1 MCEQKSAD
9 DSERYWLCHFL
20 VIRHSSLAMAYIDQF
35 LQIVVR
41 QDSSDLHIAEGQPPK
56 IRTHG
61 DIMAIRDEPVS
72 HDEATRMLSE
82 VCGEHNWEIFQK
94 HGDLDFA
101 YQMDEQSRFRTN
113 YFKQSYGYGAAFRLI
128 PTKISSVEELG
139 VPVIIKDY
147 AYLRGGLVLVTGPT
161 GSGKT
166 TTQAALIDFINQNF
180 SKHVVTIEEPIEFVH
195 ENKRSIITQREV
207 PTDSISFPAGLKAI
221 LREDTDIVLIGE
233 MRDLETISLALTA
246 AETGLLVIGTLHTNN
261 ARKTVDR
268 MIDAFPADRQ
278 AQARAML
285 ANSLRGVVA
294 QLLLKRADRPGRI
307 AVNEILIANAA
318 VAAIIREGATH
329 KLQDVIVSGRAQGM
343 QFMDDAIWALLQKGI
358 VSSYEAF
365 MKAIDKS
372 RFKPFLSP
380 EEAALANAAGSVRED
395 EKGMPGNFVKGAGPR
410 TRVGT
415 R

>member
-1 MCEQKSAD
+1 
-9 DSERYWLCHFL
+9 
-20 VIRHSSLAMAYIDQF
+20 MAYIDQF

-41 QDSSDLHIAEGQPPK
+41 QNASDLHIAEGQPPK

-61 DIMAIRDEPVS
+61 DIMAIRAEPIS
-72 HDEATRMLSE
+72 HDEVTRMLSE
-82 VCGEHNWEIFQK
+82 VCGKHNWEIFQK

-101 YQMDEQSRFRTN
+101 YQMDEQSRFRAN
-113 YFKQSYGYGAAFRLI
+113 YFKQSDGYGAAFRLI

-139 VPVIIKDY
+139 VPVVIKEF

-195 ENKRSIITQREV
+195 ENKSSIVTQREV
-207 PTDSISFPAGLKAI
+207 PTDSISFPAGLKAA
-221 LREDTDIVLIGE
+221 LRQDTDIVLIGE

-318 VAAIIREGATH
+318 VAAIVREGATH

-343 QFMDDAIWALLQKGI
+343 QFMDDAIWELLDKGI
-358 VSSYEAF
+358 VSAYEAF
-365 MKAIDKS
+365 MKAIDKN

-380 EEAALANAAGSVRED
+380 EEEALADAAGSVRED
-395 EKGMPGNFVKGAGPR
+395 EKRIPGNFVKALGAR
-410 TRVGT
+410 ARVGT

>member
-1 MCEQKSAD
+1 
-9 DSERYWLCHFL
+9 
-20 VIRHSSLAMAYIDQF
+20 MAYIDQF
-35 LQIVVR
+35 LDIVV
-41 QDSSDLHIAEGQPPK
+41 QQGASDLHIGEGQPPK

-61 DIMAIRDEPVS
+61 DIMPIRDEPVS
-72 HDEATRMLSE
+72 HEEATRMLSE
-82 VCGEHNWEIFQK
+82 VCGPQNWEIFQQ

-101 YQMDEQSRFRTN
+101 YQMDEHSRFRSN
-113 YFKQSYGYGAAFRLI
+113 YFKESNGYAAAFRLI
-128 PTKISSVEELG
+128 PTKISSLEELG
-139 VPVIIKDY
+139 VPVVIKEFS
-147 AYLRGGLVLVTGPT
+147 YLRGGLVLVTGPT

-195 ENKRSIITQREV
+195 DNKRSIITQREV
-207 PTDSISFPAGLKAI
+207 PGDSLSFPAGLRAA

-294 QLLLKRADRPGRI
+294 QLLLKRSDRAGRL

-318 VAAIIREGATH
+318 VAAIIREGATQ

-343 QFMDDAIWALLQKGI
+343 QFMDDAIWALLDKGI
-358 VSSYEAF
+358 VSPHEAF

-372 RFKPFLSP
+372 RFEPSLSP
-380 EEAALANAAGSVRED
+380 EERALGHAAGSVPDD
-395 EKGMPGNFVKGAGPR
+395 EKRRPGNFVKPISTRAG
-410 TRVGT
+410 VGT

>member
-1 MCEQKSAD
+1 MP
-9 DSERYWLCHFL
+9 Y
-20 VIRHSSLAMAYIDQF
+20 VDQF
-35 LQIVVR
+35 LNIVVR
-41 QDSSDLHIAEGQPPK
+41 EGASDLHIGEGQPLK
-56 IRTHG
+56 IRVHG
-61 DIMAIRDEPVS
+61 DIMPIRDEPVS
-72 HDEATRMLSE
+72 HEEATRMLSE
-82 VCGEHNWEIFQK
+82 VCGPQNWENFER

-101 YQMDEQSRFRTN
+101 YQMDEDSRFRTN
-113 YFKQSYGYGAAFRLI
+113 YFKQSEGYGAAFRLI
-128 PTKISSVEELG
+128 PTKIASLEELG
-139 VPVIIKDY
+139 VPVIVKEF
-147 AYLRGGLVLVTGPT
+147 AHLRSGLLLVTGPT

-166 TTQAALIDFINQNF
+166 TTQAALIDFINENL

-195 ENKRSIITQREV
+195 DNKRSIITQREV
-207 PTDSISFPAGLKAI
+207 PTDSISFPAGLKAS

-294 QLLLKRADRPGRI
+294 QLLLKRSDLPGRI

-318 VAAIIREGATH
+318 VAAIIREGATQ

-343 QFMDDAIWALLQKGI
+343 QFMDDAIWATLEEGI
-358 VSSYEAF
+358 VSPHEAF
-365 MKAIDKS
+365 MKAIDKR
-372 RFKPFLSP
+372 RFEPLLSP
-380 EEAALANAAGSVRED
+380 EEQPLGHAAGSVPED
-395 EKGMPGNFVKGAGPR
+395 EKRISGNFVKPIGAR
-410 TRVGT
+410 ARAGT

>member
-1 MCEQKSAD
+1 
-9 DSERYWLCHFL
+9 
-20 VIRHSSLAMAYIDQF
+20 MAYIDQF

-41 QDSSDLHIAEGQPPK
+41 QNASDLHIAEGQPPK

-61 DIMAIRDEPVS
+61 DIMAIRAEPIS

-82 VCGEHNWEIFQK
+82 VCGKHNWETLQK
-94 HGDLDFA
+94 HRDLDFA
-101 YQMDEQSRFRTN
+101 YQMDKDSRFHTN
-113 YFKQSYGYGAAFRLI
+113 YFKDSNGYAASFPLI
-128 PTKISSVEELG
+128 PTKILSLEELG
-139 VPVIIKDY
+139 VPVVIKEF
-147 AYLRGGLVLVTGPT
+147 AHLRGGLVLVTGPT

-195 ENKRSIITQREV
+195 ENKRSIVTQREV
-207 PTDSISFPAGLKAI
+207 PTDSISFPAGLKAA
-221 LREDTDIVLIGE
+221 LRQDTDIVLIGE

-285 ANSLRGVVA
+285 ANSLRGVIA

-307 AVNEILIANAA
+307 AVNEVLIANAA
-318 VAAIIREGATH
+318 VGAIIREGATQ
-329 KLQDVIVSGRAQGM
+329 KLQDDIVSGRAQGM
-343 QFMDDAIWALLQKGI
+343 QFMDDAIWALLEKGI
-358 VSSYEAF
+358 VSPYEAF
-365 MKAIDKS
+365 MKAIDKN
-372 RFKPFLSP
+372 RFKPFLSR
-380 EEAALANAAGSVRED
+380 EEEGLANAAGSVPDD
-395 EKGMPGNFVKGAGPR
+395 EKRVPGNFVKPFAAR
-410 TRVGT
+410 ARAGT

>member
-1 MCEQKSAD
+1 
-9 DSERYWLCHFL
+9 
-20 VIRHSSLAMAYIDQF
+20 MAYIDQF

-41 QDSSDLHIAEGQPPK
+41 QNASDLHIAEGQPPK

-61 DIMAIRDEPVS
+61 DIMAIRAEPIS
-72 HDEATRMLSE
+72 QDEATRMLSE
-82 VCGEHNWEIFQK
+82 VCGKHNWEIFQK

-101 YQMDEQSRFRTN
+101 YQMDEQSRFRAN
-113 YFKQSYGYGAAFRLI
+113 YFKQSDGYGAAFRLI

-139 VPVIIKDY
+139 VPVVIKEF

-195 ENKRSIITQREV
+195 ENKRSIVTQREV
-207 PTDSISFPAGLKAI
+207 PTDSISFPAGLKAA
-221 LREDTDIVLIGE
+221 LRQDTDIVLIGE

-318 VAAIIREGATH
+318 VAAIVREGATH

-343 QFMDDAIWALLQKGI
+343 QFMDDAIWELLDKGI
-358 VSSYEAF
+358 VSAYEAF
-365 MKAIDKS
+365 MKAIDKN

-380 EEAALANAAGSVRED
+380 EEEALADAAGSVRED
-395 EKGMPGNFVKGAGPR
+395 EKRIPGNFVKALGAR
-410 TRVGT
+410 ARVGT

>member
-1 MCEQKSAD
+1 
-9 DSERYWLCHFL
+9 
-20 VIRHSSLAMAYIDQF
+20 MAYIDQF

-41 QDSSDLHIAEGQPPK
+41 QGASDLHIAEGQPPK

-61 DIMAIRDEPVS
+61 DIMAIRAEPIS
-72 HDEATRMLSE
+72 HDEVTRMLSE
-82 VCGEHNWEIFQK
+82 VCGKHNWEIFQK

-101 YQMDEQSRFRTN
+101 YQMDEQSRFRCN
-113 YFKQSYGYGAAFRLI
+113 YFKQSDGYGAAFRLI

-139 VPVIIKDY
+139 VPVVIKEF
-147 AYLRGGLVLVTGPT
+147 AHLRGGLVLVTGPT

-195 ENKRSIITQREV
+195 ENKSGIVTQREV
-207 PTDSISFPAGLKAI
+207 PTDSISFPAGLKAA
-221 LREDTDIVLIGE
+221 LRQDTDIVLIGE

-246 AETGLLVIGTLHTNN
+246 AETGLLVIATLHTNN

-318 VAAIIREGATH
+318 VAAIVREGATH

-343 QFMDDAIWALLQKGI
+343 QFMDDAISALLDKGI
-358 VSSYEAF
+358 VSAYEAF
-365 MKAIDKS
+365 MKAIDKN

-380 EEAALANAAGSVRED
+380 EEEALADAAGSVRED
-395 EKGMPGNFVKGAGPR
+395 EKGIPGNFVKALGAR
-410 TRVGT
+410 ARVGT

>member
-1 MCEQKSAD
+1 
-9 DSERYWLCHFL
+9 
-20 VIRHSSLAMAYIDQF
+20 MAYIDQF

-41 QDSSDLHIAEGQPPK
+41 QDASDLHIAEGQPPK

-82 VCGEHNWEIFQK
+82 VCGTHNWETFQK

-113 YFKQSYGYGAAFRLI
+113 YFKQSDGYGAAFRLI

-139 VPVIIKDY
+139 VPVIIKDF

-180 SKHVVTIEEPIEFVH
+180 SKHIVTIEEPIEFVH
-195 ENKRSIITQREV
+195 QNKRGIVTQREV
-207 PTDSISFPAGLKAI
+207 PTNSISFPAGLRAT

-318 VAAIIREGATH
+318 VAAVIREGATH

-343 QFMDDAIWALLQKGI
+343 QFMDDAILALLDKGI
-358 VSSYEAF
+358 VSAYEAF
-365 MKAIDKS
+365 MKAIDKN

-380 EEAALANAAGSVRED
+380 KEEALADAAGSVRED
-395 EKGMPGNFVKGAGPR
+395 EKGMPGNYVKAFGAR
-410 TRVGT
+410 ARVGT